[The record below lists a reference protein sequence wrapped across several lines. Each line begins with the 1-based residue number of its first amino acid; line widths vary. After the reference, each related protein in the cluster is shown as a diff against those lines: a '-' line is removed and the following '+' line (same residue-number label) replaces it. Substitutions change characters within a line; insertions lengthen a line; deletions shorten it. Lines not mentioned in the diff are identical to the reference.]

1 MYISEKGLSLIKHY
15 EGLRLKAYQCRAGR
29 WTIGYGH
36 THNINMGDLITKE
49 QAEAFLHEDIAQ
61 VTALLN
67 AQIKVPLTQ
76 NQYDAICSL
85 VFNIGMTA
93 FTTSTLLKKLNV
105 GDYLGAAS
113 EFMKWNKATINGKR
127 TLLPGLIK
135 RRQAEKALFE
145 SV

>member
-1 MYISEKGLSLIKHY
+1 MHISEKGLVLIKRY

-29 WTIGYGH
+29 WTLGYGH
-36 THNINMGDLITKE
+36 THNLNIGDVITQE
-49 QAEAFLHEDIAQ
+49 QAEAFLREDIAQ

-76 NQYDAICSL
+76 NQYDAISSL

-105 GDYLGAAS
+105 GDYSGAAA
-113 EFMKWNKATINGKR
+113 EFMKWSKAKVNGKR
-127 TLLPGLIK
+127 TPLPGLIK

-145 SV
+145 SA